1 MPAKTPKFAGKY
13 RSAGF
18 APSDFAASVL
28 TPVQHPRQTQRPPSR
43 NAADTTF
50 AAKRDADRY
59 TGTAVIGVVAMHKS
73 NLVPVFNQ
81 DAAIDAA
88 HMRRS

>member
-1 MPAKTPKFAGKY
+1 MPAETPKFAGKY

-18 APSDFAASVL
+18 VPTDKPSVL
-28 TPVQHPRQTQRPPSR
+28 TPVQHPRETPRPPSR

-50 AAKRDADRY
+50 AAKRDTNKY

-88 HMRRS
+88 KMRRS